1 MSHQLRTEGKD
12 MSQSTIVNN
21 VVADR
26 TRSRSRESQD
36 RGRPVDIP
44 LNRGRSRSRT
54 GDVSRSRSRGAK
66 SESTILASPD
76 VGAVQEAEEA
86 AAKEAADTLTH

>member
-1 MSHQLRTEGKD
+1 MSFQSRIEGKD
-12 MSQSTIVNN
+12 MSKSAIEIDHVS
-21 VVADR
+21 DR

-36 RGRPVDIP
+36 GGRLGDVP

-66 SESTILASPD
+66 SESTIPASPD
-76 VGAVQEAEEA
+76 VGAVQEAEQA
-86 AAKEAADTLTH
+86 AAR